1 MTGLGTRLAALM
13 TALMLGGLAVAPA
26 RGSSQVEATGLV
38 CQTVPVSVSAPD
50 AHTAL
55 IGCEAAV
62 SAAAFFSAIGLDPA
76 VSFRLAIVDRP
87 PEGAGLQALGC
98 YHRTENKAWVPVV
111 SACKAPEASFG
122 LTMNAALH
130 RSLSVHEVAHAIAAH
145 HFRVA
150 RAGVAAQEYI
160 AYVTQFATMPA
171 GLRELVLSRYPP
183 APDESP
189 GHLNS
194 YVYMMDPGRFA
205 AIAWRHHEGRQG
217 GPAFIRAELEGRALP
232 RNE

>member
-1 MTGLGTRLAALM
+1 MACLTTRFASLA

-26 RGSSQVEATGLV
+26 RGSSPVEAAELM
-38 CQTVPVSVSAPD
+38 CQAVPVSVRAPD

-62 SAAAFFSAIGLDPA
+62 AAAAFFSAIGLDA
-76 VSFRLAIVDRP
+76 NVSFRLAIVDRL
-87 PEGAGLQALGC
+87 PEGADPQALGC
-98 YHRTENKAWVPVV
+98 YHRAENTAWVLVE

-130 RSLSVHEVAHAIAAH
+130 RSLIVHEVAHAIASR

-150 RAGVAAQEYI
+150 QPGVAAQEYI
-160 AYVTQFATMPA
+160 AYVAQLATMPA
-171 GLRELVLSRYPP
+171 ELREQVLSRYPP
-183 APDESP
+183 GGDESP
-189 GHLNS
+189 SHLNS

-205 AIAWRHHEGRQG
+205 AIAWRHHEGPEG
-217 GPAFIRAELEGRALP
+217 GPTFVRAILEGSALP